1 MRAVALVLLL
11 FFNAINS
18 FGQVHKGFRWIGPNH
33 SIYTLNIKT
42 GILSEENL
50 KQEQRDLGKL
60 QGSELLQSELPGDF
74 DIHTFYKAD
83 SLLITVPGTGLLYSL
98 NIARLKLTR
107 LDQTFFRG
115 YNFNASQFIRKDT
128 LFSVGGDGF
137 WQRHSILTFYNP
149 KSLEWDIYETKNTN
163 PRPSDDL
170 FSAYSK
176 EEDAFFSSYLS
187 ADSAIENK
195 KIPFFLF
202 SFKQKEWKHMGSL
215 AKELVEFGK
224 KRYRSVW
231 TGKYMILFSDLPS
244 AVMYLVDPFKNEL
257 YEYDSNRNHFFLLN
271 AEQYSRN
278 GYLYS
283 RGLVSTGKRDKMHFD
298 SLLVDDMLKEAQL
311 IGKVYESE
319 IDLRIYGFAVLLLML
334 LLLTFLIYRKRQDK
348 RNQLKLSDQE
358 LLVIKQLLLNH
369 PNTKVSS
376 SDLNH
381 LLQLDSKSYDN
392 QRQIRNRIIITI
404 NQKLYTYFDSKDL
417 IMRSSNNEDKRM
429 MDYYINPEIKP
440 KDLEKLK
447 DLT

>member
-11 FFNAINS
+11 FFNAIIS

-33 SIYTLNIKT
+33 SLFTLNVKT

-98 NIARLKLTR
+98 NTAKLKLTR

-137 WQRHSILTFYNP
+137 WQRHSTFTFYNP
-149 KSLEWDIYETKNTN
+149 KTLEWDIYESKNAN
-163 PRPSDDL
+163 HRPSDDL
-170 FSAYSK
+170 FSAYSN
-176 EEDAFFSSYLS
+176 EDDAFFSSYLS
-187 ADSAIENK
+187 VDSAINDK
-195 KIPFFLF
+195 KIPFLVF
-202 SFKQKEWKHMGSL
+202 SFKQKEWKHMGNLS
-215 AKELVEFGK
+215 KELVEFA
-224 KRYRSVW
+224 KRKYRSVW
-231 TGKYMILFSDLPS
+231 TGKYMILFSDLPAS
-244 AVMYLVDPFKNEL
+244 AIYLVDPFKNEL
-257 YEYDSNRNHFFLLN
+257 YQYDSNKDHFFMLN

-283 RGLVSTGKRDKMHFD
+283 RGLVSAGKRDKIHFD
-298 SLLVDDMLKEAQL
+298 SLLVDDILKEAQL

-319 IDLRIYGFAVLLLML
+319 VDLRFYGFAILFSILIV
-334 LLLTFLIYRKRQDK
+334 LTFLIYRKRQDK
-348 RNQLKLSDQE
+348 RNQLKLSEQE
-358 LLVIKQLLLNH
+358 LLVINQLLINH

-381 LLQLDSKSYDN
+381 LLQLDNKSYDN

-404 NQKLYTYFDSKDL
+404 NQKLYTYFDSRDL
-417 IMRSSNNEDKRM
+417 ILRSSNNEDKRM
-429 MDYYINPEIKP
+429 RDYYINPEIKP

-447 DLT
+447 DFT